1 MIEFEEEE
9 FVKNYDNLKSSR
21 KMAEL
26 YSCDRK
32 TITAYARKIN
42 YDYTKH
48 KIRNITLIPIEVVIC
63 DYEMLGNVKEVAKKY
78 QCSSTAVLNYLK
90 QNNY

>member
-1 MIEFEEEE
+1 MFEFEEKE

-32 TITAYARKIN
+32 TITAYARKIG
-42 YDYTKH
+42 YDYTKY
-48 KIRNITLIPIEVVIC
+48 KTQNITLIPIEIII
-63 DYEMLGNVKEVAKKY
+63 
-78 QCSSTAVLNYLK
+78 
-90 QNNY
+90 